1 MKNVPYDERH
11 WFNMLPSGVL
21 CIDFGF
27 GTIDNLLAL
36 RKKFKCVTG
45 IERYPRTPEYKE
57 YSKLGLKRLRKK
69 LIRQAIDISTG
80 DFNEVVQHI
89 DYEIA
94 DSVIVSHSW
103 TAITNQEDFVKHL
116 HRIVKKDGYF
126 YLIQN
131 RLSFTEFRLIESCGW
146 KLVNLYE
153 APIKSVCSDEYL
165 FVKV

>member
-1 MKNVPYDERH
+1 MKNIPYDERH
-11 WFNMLPSGVL
+11 WFDMLPSGLL

-27 GTIDNLLAL
+27 GAIDNLLAL
-36 RKKFKCVTG
+36 KKKFKCVAG
-45 IERYPRTPEYKE
+45 IERYPCTSEYKE

-69 LIRQAIDISTG
+69 LIGQAIDISTG
-80 DFNEVVQHI
+80 DFNEVVRHI

-94 DSVIVSHSW
+94 DSVIISHSW
-103 TAITNQEDFVKHL
+103 TFVTNQEDFVKHL

-126 YLIQN
+126 CLIQN
-131 RLSFTEFRLIESCGW
+131 CLSIAEFGLIESCGW

-153 APIKSVCSDEYL
+153 APIKSVGSDEYL